1 MALSRRTGQRFQAS
15 IWPGFVDAITA
26 LLLVLIFILT
36 IFMAVQFVLRD
47 TISGQE
53 SKLDQLSQQVESLAE
68 ALGLERVR
76 NRELDEEVGLLTASL
91 ENERLLVGEQTALI
105 AALRAQSITQL
116 QALEG
121 ERARITEFE
130 AQVAGLIAERDG
142 ALQAGEALRAD
153 IADLQ
158 AARSRLISEQEALQI
173 VLAQARDEIDAGAEV
188 ARLAA
193 ARREALEALI
203 VDLRRQGEEAAGQN
217 AALQESLSEAEA
229 ARLAD
234 AAAAEALRERLRNAD
249 AELVAMTLVLEEERA
264 RAEETLTLLAAAEAA
279 GKDLTARLAAA
290 LLAQEVAASG
300 REEAAK
306 ALEAAIARITVL
318 EGETADRQ
326 EVEARLAEALV
337 EALAEKLLIE
347 GQMVAQAASVAPM
360 RTELQAIRV
369 ERDQLNAQLTALRGE
384 SEKLAG
390 ELVRKDLSLA
400 EALAA
405 RLLLET
411 AGNEA
416 LSEAQR
422 RAALL
427 ATAEVALSEEQAIS
441 AERQRRV
448 ALLNGQVAELRSQLG
463 ALRALLD
470 EAKERDEAAN
480 VQIENLGA
488 DLNTALARAAAE
500 ERQRRILEE
509 EERRRLE
516 AEAQSLQSRAEDL
529 ERYRSEFFGLL
540 REVLGGQDGVRI
552 EGDRFVFSSEVLF
565 PPAEV
570 ELSDSGKSDVAEV
583 AKIIERVAD
592 QIPPHINWVIR
603 VDGHTD
609 DLPLSG
615 DGRYSDNW
623 ELSQGRALS
632 VVRYMIDEL
641 GIPPH
646 RLAAA
651 GFGEYQ
657 PVNTGNSDEARTQNR
672 RIELKFTER

>member
-1 MALSRRTGQRFQAS
+1 M
-15 IWPGFVDAITA
+15 
-26 LLLVLIFILT
+26 
-36 IFMAVQFVLRD
+36 
-47 TISGQE
+47 
-53 SKLDQLSQQVESLAE
+53 ESLAN

-173 VLAQARDEIDAGAEV
+173 VLAQVRDEIDAGAEV

-203 VDLRRQGEEAAGQN
+203 ADLRRQGEEAAGQN

-326 EVEARLAEALV
+326 EVEARLAEALA
-337 EALAEKLLIE
+337 EAMAEAMAEKLLIE
-347 GQMVAQAASVAPM
+347 GQMGAQAASVAQM
-360 RTELQAIRV
+360 QTELQALRV

-427 ATAEVALSEEQAIS
+427 ATAEIALSEEQAIS
-441 AERQRRV
+441 AERQRQV

-488 DLNTALARAAAE
+488 DLNTALARAVDE
-500 ERQRRILEE
+500 ERRRRILEE

-540 REVLGGQDGVRI
+540 REVLGGQNGVRI

-592 QIPPHINWVIR
+592 QIPSHINWVIR

-657 PVNTGNSDEARTQNR
+657 PVNTGNSDEARAQNR